1 MWRLRRREQEERMH
15 KMAAL
20 KKQVEEERKAFKRK
34 VQELKVQYKEREQYE
49 LKERVKM
56 ESDKKE
62 EMDGKGSKTRSLK
75 ADEEEHFNS
84 TLVMR
89 RILKLAFLN
98 AIQRRHIR
106 QHQKNIEVFEQ
117 AFATIKSTTGIS
129 DIEEIVKIFV
139 ALEQRNFS
147 LLTYVNA
154 LNREIEALDKQNR
167 GLKDQTW
174 DILGMCNVEQLA
186 NQQEIEADSE
196 KKRIAALTDLKSQ
209 IESTAAGTEDNKL
222 QASQQSEIIDRCRPV
237 IHSIL
242 KTVERENRGFGGHPA
257 PENYKYT
264 VGNQVLALQ
273 PKKPNTQP
281 VSLVKAGDVGCAG
294 KGQLGIALQSRPA
307 QPSELPSAA
316 NFFLEQ
322 GPNQRAA
329 LAGREED
336 SSDDEEELMAHP
348 WPRQDLRDKANASVA
363 KRRRHRRTEGT
374 TAQGWGGLS
383 CVARAKRED
392 AATVAAKH
400 RELAELQKLQEAEQ
414 EREDRLKEAQE
425 AARRHAQQVQE
436 QHRLNKAKQWA
447 EDRLAQLT
455 AELRSIQGLASNS
468 RRQRLRALQLELH
481 PDKQPEDRRSAVQP
495 LFLLVQREWESQCE
509 ESQVKSGGPHGCHGS
524 DGHWATHQASPWE
537 WARRQASAF
546 SQAQQGTG
554 TRNSRET
561 GGRSSASK
569 QVPKAKATTKPTRP
583 TQTQTPGSFT
593 FSTEDL
599 STDSETEAAGTELQM
614 GKHWTPGSEDDED
627 SGIVP
632 LLASGS
638 FEDAMHAFTSIQLAR
653 RTRGLDAEKVGHP
666 WKQKM
671 DRFEAEAWRLYA
683 KQQGQNGFH
692 QFAIAEHL
700 QKAISL
706 HPDRGELYF
715 DRAMYRVRLSCPEAD
730 VTDLSILSRLQDKDF
745 QKVLED
751 CEAAISRDS
760 TLLDAF
766 DLSLRLHCVKGLD
779 AFELSKVYDLA
790 LQGRRSAQA
799 MGDDERASDFA
810 SWRRCAKVLQRGL
823 QRAQSALSAKQHSNV
838 SRILDAV
845 KAAALPEVQQVLSVH
860 MAKLLR
866 QAETQRQF
874 QEAYATAGEDSWAAA
889 WGQQSGPG
897 AEQMLDEELD
907 DDIGPTD
914 EEINEIFLKRYKM
927 SKEELQGMA
936 DKMGIQL
943 NNLCYLKQEFDAYD
957 EDRSG
962 YIDVKEGM
970 CPVAGLLEK
979 LGEEL
984 SEEELD
990 QAFKELDSDGS
1001 GEIEFFEFVEWF
1013 TSED

>member
-1 MWRLRRREQEERMH
+1 MSCLNADEFLCAVFVTTGGNPSAFAGCRSRKESRFENFRFLGNFVVFNQQMKRNDGDTTVRMATQRALPAHQAYLQDHLQRMHNEIESTTRKLELEKRRLNKLDEDASRMRAECNEKTLKVQKDGQGVPLKKLENRLAKAISQLNLLGHENAECRNRIDVVRRERLQLIQVFKKLQNDIKDNMSMVSQIHRESDAARREQEERIH

-56 ESDKKE
+56 VKESDKKE

-167 GLKDQTW
+167 QLK
-174 DILGMCNVEQLA
+174 EQLA

-257 PENYKYT
+257 PEFGSTGENLFGWLTYIEKTLTQWKDFLPDPRDKGHFKTPNKNYKYT

-281 VSLVKAGDVGCAG
+281 VSLVK
-294 KGQLGIALQSRPA
+294 
-307 QPSELPSAA
+307 PSELPSAA

-329 LAGREED
+329 LGREED

-374 TAQGWGGLS
+374 TAQG
-383 CVARAKRED
+383 
-392 AATVAAKH
+392 
-400 RELAELQKLQEAEQ
+400 
-414 EREDRLKEAQE
+414 
-425 AARRHAQQVQE
+425 
-436 QHRLNKAKQWA
+436 
-447 EDRLAQLT
+447 
-455 AELRSIQGLASNS
+455 
-468 RRQRLRALQLELH
+468 
-481 PDKQPEDRRSAVQP
+481 
-495 LFLLVQREWESQCE
+495 
-509 ESQVKSGGPHGCHGS
+509 
-524 DGHWATHQASPWE
+524 
-537 WARRQASAF
+537 
-546 SQAQQGTG
+546 
-554 TRNSRET
+554 
-561 GGRSSASK
+561 
-569 QVPKAKATTKPTRP
+569 
-583 TQTQTPGSFT
+583 
-593 FSTEDL
+593 
-599 STDSETEAAGTELQM
+599 
-614 GKHWTPGSEDDED
+614 
-627 SGIVP
+627 
-632 LLASGS
+632 
-638 FEDAMHAFTSIQLAR
+638 
-653 RTRGLDAEKVGHP
+653 
-666 WKQKM
+666 
-671 DRFEAEAWRLYA
+671 
-683 KQQGQNGFH
+683 
-692 QFAIAEHL
+692 
-700 QKAISL
+700 
-706 HPDRGELYF
+706 
-715 DRAMYRVRLSCPEAD
+715 
-730 VTDLSILSRLQDKDF
+730 
-745 QKVLED
+745 
-751 CEAAISRDS
+751 
-760 TLLDAF
+760 
-766 DLSLRLHCVKGLD
+766 
-779 AFELSKVYDLA
+779 
-790 LQGRRSAQA
+790 
-799 MGDDERASDFA
+799 
-810 SWRRCAKVLQRGL
+810 
-823 QRAQSALSAKQHSNV
+823 
-838 SRILDAV
+838 
-845 KAAALPEVQQVLSVH
+845 
-860 MAKLLR
+860 
-866 QAETQRQF
+866 
-874 QEAYATAGEDSWAAA
+874 
-889 WGQQSGPG
+889 QQSGPG
-897 AEQMLDEELD
+897 AEQARPEDAAPTSAARSDEAPGELNYEEIVEGKKDQDEESGGSDDSELD

-962 YIDVKEGM
+962 YIDVKELK
-970 CPVAGLLEK
+970 GLLEK